1 MQETFSHSSLSCFE
15 TCPKQYH
22 FRYIEKIRVD
32 LDGIEAFMGK
42 QVHEILERL
51 YLFVAD
57 GKVPSLDR
65 VLSRYRQNWEERFDA
80 DRIRIVRSG
89 TEPDFYRGNGARCI
103 ENYYRR
109 HYPFDADET
118 LGLEKRIRFQI
129 DEEGKYRI
137 NGVIDRLV
145 RAPDGALEI
154 HDFKTGARV
163 PSQARLDADRQLGL
177 YEIGVREDLD
187 EAGEIRLVWHYVLSN
202 QRRISV
208 RTPEQLADLRTATAA
223 IIDRIRDESE
233 WSPRPGPLCDWCD
246 YKEICPVFRKE
257 EEEAGQVSGVEEG
270 EAAPAKDQLRLL

>member
-1 MQETFSHSSLSCFE
+1 MQEIFSHSSLSCFE

-89 TEPDFYRGNGARCI
+89 TEPGFYRGNGARCI

-129 DEEGKYRI
+129 DAEGKYRI

-177 YEIGVREDLD
+177 YEIGVREHLD

-202 QRRISV
+202 QRRTSV
-208 RTPEQLADLRTATAA
+208 RTPEQLADLRAATAA
-223 IIDRIRDESE
+223 TIDRIRDESD

-257 EEEAGQVSGVEEG
+257 EEEAAQVSGVEAG